1 MPSGDRGQL
10 QRGIDPLVEHDAS
23 LLAVGALAWAVPQ
36 EESGPQERD
45 GSEPAW
51 VKTSMA
57 GETVLTCS
65 SCVAAAFP
73 GRCVW
78 GVDPWLLR
86 VRMETGSA
94 PVGAGGHL

>member
-10 QRGIDPLVEHDAS
+10 QRGTDPLVKHAVS
-23 LLAVGALAWAVPQ
+23 LLAAGALAWATLQ

-45 GSEPAW
+45 DSEPAW
-51 VKTSMA
+51 VKASLA
-57 GETVLTCS
+57 GETVPTCS

-73 GRCVW
+73 GRGVS

-86 VRMETGSA
+86 VRIQTGSA
-94 PVGAGGHL
+94 PAGAGERL